1 MRRMRGARVSASEK
15 SFPYFA
21 TLPAIMVIFL
31 IGFLPAMYTFV
42 ISLQNYDF
50 VSPVKSFIG
59 LQNYLNLLRDARYLH
74 SLAFSLAFS
83 FVATFLELV
92 IGFLIAYALSGKDI
106 PRRFSSAVR
115 TVLMVPFVCAPVV
128 MSNTFKTLIYDR
140 TFGYLNYFL
149 GLLGLGHFDLFVGYV
164 NAPLGL
170 LVMEVF
176 LRAPF
181 LVIIMYAGISSIDVA
196 VYDAAEIDGITVV
209 QKITKIIIPSIRA
222 IIIVGFVL
230 RFMDALKM
238 FDEIFVLTS
247 GGPGYMTE
255 NTTVFIVDQ
264 GFTFFHMGYAAAA
277 AFLFSVLVVLLISLL
292 IRKTEF

>member
-1 MRRMRGARVSASEK
+1 MDRARVSASERR
-15 SFPYFA
+15 FPYSA
-21 TLPAIMVIFL
+21 TLPAILVVFL
-31 IGFLPAMYTFV
+31 IGFLPAFYTFV

-59 LQNYLNLLRDARYLH
+59 LGNYANLVLHDLRYLR
-74 SLAFSLAFS
+74 SIAFSLGFS
-83 FVATFLELV
+83 FVATSLELV
-92 IGFLIAYALSGKDI
+92 IGFLIAYALSGNDI
-106 PRRFSSAVR
+106 PRRFSSAIR
-115 TVLMVPFVCAPVV
+115 TILMVPFVCAPVV

-140 TFGYLNYFL
+140 TFGYLNYLL
-149 GLLGLGHFDLFVGYV
+149 GLLGVGHFDLFVGFI

-170 LVMEVF
+170 LIMEVF

-196 VYDAAEIDGITVV
+196 IYDAAEIDGITMV
-209 QKITKIIIPSIRA
+209 QKISKIVIPSIRP
-222 IIIVGFVL
+222 IIVVGFVL

-247 GGPGYMTE
+247 GGPGYQTE

>member
-1 MRRMRGARVSASEK
+1 MNRARVAASERR
-15 SFPYFA
+15 FPYFA
-21 TLPAIMVIFL
+21 TLPAILVIFL
-31 IGFLPAMYTFV
+31 VGFLPALYTFF
-42 ISLQNYDF
+42 ISLQNFDF
-50 VSPVKSFIG
+50 VSPVRNFIG
-59 LQNYLNLLRDARYLH
+59 LTNYANLILHDVRYLH
-74 SLAFSLAFS
+74 SIGFSLAFA
-83 FVATFLELV
+83 FVATVLELV
-92 IGFLIAYALSGKDI
+92 LGFLIAYALSGKDV
-106 PRRFSSAVR
+106 PRRFSSAIR
-115 TVLMVPFVCAPVV
+115 TILMVPFVCAPVV

-170 LVMEVF
+170 LAMEVF
-176 LRAPF
+176 LRTPF
-181 LVIIMYAGISSIDVA
+181 LVIIMYAGISSIDVSI
-196 VYDAAEIDGITVV
+196 YDAAEIDGISVA
-209 QKITKIIIPSIRA
+209 QKITRIVIPSIRA
-222 IIIVGFVL
+222 IIVVGFVL

-277 AFLFSVLVVLLISLL
+277 AFLFCVLVVLLISLL

>member
-1 MRRMRGARVSASEK
+1 MNQARVAASERR
-15 SFPYFA
+15 FPYFA
-21 TLPAIMVIFL
+21 TLPAILVIFL

-42 ISLQNYDF
+42 ISLQDFDF
-50 VSPVKSFIG
+50 VSPVRSFVG
-59 LQNYLNLLRDARYLH
+59 LRNYLHLLQDVRYLH
-74 SLAFSLAFS
+74 SLVFSLAFA
-83 FVATFLELV
+83 FVATLLELV
-92 IGFLIAYALSGKDI
+92 LGFLIAYALSAKDV
-106 PRRFSSAVR
+106 PRRFSSAIR
-115 TVLMVPFVCAPVV
+115 TILMVPFVCAPVV

-140 TFGYLNYFL
+140 TFGYMNYFL

-164 NAPLGL
+164 NAPFGL

-196 VYDAAEIDGITVV
+196 VYDAAEIDGITMV
-209 QKITKIIIPSIRA
+209 QKMTKIIIPSIRA

-292 IRKTEF
+292 IRRTEF

>member
-1 MRRMRGARVSASEK
+1 MNRARVSGSERR
-15 SFPYFA
+15 FPYFA
-21 TLPAIMVIFL
+21 TLPAILVIFL

-42 ISLQNYDF
+42 ISLQDYDF
-50 VSPVKSFIG
+50 VSPVRSFVG
-59 LQNYLNLLRDARYLH
+59 LMNYVNLILHDVRYLH
-74 SLAFSLAFS
+74 SIGFSLVFS
-83 FVATFLELV
+83 FVATLVELV
-92 IGFLIAYALSGKDI
+92 LGFLIAYALSGKDV
-106 PRRFSSAVR
+106 PRRFSSAIR
-115 TVLMVPFVCAPVV
+115 TILMVPFVCAPVV

-170 LVMEVF
+170 LIMEVF
-176 LRAPF
+176 LRTPF
-181 LVIIMYAGISSIDVA
+181 LVIIMYAGISSIDVSI
-196 VYDAAEIDGITVV
+196 YDAAEIDGITVV
-209 QKITKIIIPSIRA
+209 QKIAKIVIPSIRA
-222 IIIVGFVL
+222 IIVVGFVL

>member
-1 MRRMRGARVSASEK
+1 MNRARVSTSERH
-15 SFPYFA
+15 FPYFA
-21 TLPAIMVIFL
+21 TLPAILVIFL
-31 IGFLPAMYTFV
+31 IGFLPAMYTFI
-42 ISLQNYDF
+42 ISLQDYDF
-50 VSPVKSFIG
+50 VSPVKTFIG
-59 LQNYLNLLRDARYLH
+59 FRNYLNLLRDVRYLH
-74 SLAFSLAFS
+74 SIAFSLVFS
-83 FVATFLELV
+83 LVATSLELV
-92 IGFLIAYALSGKDI
+92 LGFLIAYSLSGRDV
-106 PRRFSSAVR
+106 PRRFSSAIR
-115 TVLMVPFVCAPVV
+115 TILMVPFVCAPVV

-149 GLLGLGHFDLFVGYV
+149 GLLGVGQYDLFVGYV

-176 LRAPF
+176 LRTPF
-181 LVIIMYAGISSIDVA
+181 LVIVMYAGISSIDVA
-196 VYDAAEIDGITVV
+196 IYDAAEIDGISMV
-209 QKITKIIIPSIRA
+209 QKIGKIVIPSIRS
-222 IIIVGFVL
+222 IIVVGFVL

-277 AFLFSVLVVLLISLL
+277 AFLFCVLVVLLISLL
-292 IRKTEF
+292 IRRTEF

>member
-1 MRRMRGARVSASEK
+1 MNRVRVSASERR
-15 SFPYFA
+15 FPYFA
-21 TLPAIMVIFL
+21 TLPAILVIFL

-59 LQNYLNLLRDARYLH
+59 LANYVNLILHDVRYLH
-74 SLAFSLAFS
+74 SIGFSLAFS
-83 FVATFLELV
+83 FVATLVELV
-92 IGFLIAYALSGKDI
+92 FGFIIAYALSGKDV
-106 PRRFSSAVR
+106 PRRFSSAIR
-115 TVLMVPFVCAPVV
+115 TILMVPFVCAPVV
-128 MSNTFKTLIYDR
+128 MANTFKTLIYDR

-170 LVMEVF
+170 LIMEVF
-176 LRAPF
+176 LRTPF
-181 LVIIMYAGISSIDVA
+181 LVIVMYAGISSIDVSI
-196 VYDAAEIDGITVV
+196 YDAAEIDGITVV
-209 QKITKIIIPSIRA
+209 QKIAKIVIPSIRA
-222 IIIVGFVL
+222 IIVVGFVL

-238 FDEIFVLTS
+238 FDEIYVLTS

-277 AFLFSVLVVLLISLL
+277 AFLFSVIVVLLISLL

>member
-1 MRRMRGARVSASEK
+1 MNRARVSASERH
-15 SFPYFA
+15 FPYFA
-21 TLPAIMVIFL
+21 TLPAILVIFL

-59 LQNYLNLLRDARYLH
+59 LANYVNLILHDARYLH
-74 SLAFSLAFS
+74 SIGFSLAFS
-83 FVATFLELV
+83 FVATLVELV
-92 IGFLIAYALSGKDI
+92 FGFIIAYALSGKDV
-106 PRRFSSAVR
+106 PRRFSSAIR
-115 TVLMVPFVCAPVV
+115 TILMVPFVCAPVV
-128 MSNTFKTLIYDR
+128 MANTFKTLIYDR

-149 GLLGLGHFDLFVGYV
+149 GLLGRGHFDLFVGYV

-170 LVMEVF
+170 LIMEVF
-176 LRAPF
+176 LRTPF
-181 LVIIMYAGISSIDVA
+181 LVIVMYAGISSIDVSI
-196 VYDAAEIDGITVV
+196 YDAAEIDGITVV
-209 QKITKIIIPSIRA
+209 QKIAKIVIPSIRA
-222 IIIVGFVL
+222 IIVVGFVL